1 MKKYTTVYFL
11 MPRRRGAGMKKDTH
25 VYFLMPRRTS
35 GGRHEKVYT
44 RILFQ
49 PLFLVVGT
57 KKDEK
62 YTFSAPEIVFGQNS
76 QVWLIHIILY
86 YMRIIHNIRVYCV
99 LYAYI
104 ELYAYNTH

>member
-1 MKKYTTVYFL
+1 MNIKQG
-11 MPRRRGAGMKKDTH
+11 GAGRDEK
-25 VYFLMPRRTS
+25 VYDRILFDATQE

-62 YTFSAPEIVFGQNS
+62 YTFSAPEIVLGQNS